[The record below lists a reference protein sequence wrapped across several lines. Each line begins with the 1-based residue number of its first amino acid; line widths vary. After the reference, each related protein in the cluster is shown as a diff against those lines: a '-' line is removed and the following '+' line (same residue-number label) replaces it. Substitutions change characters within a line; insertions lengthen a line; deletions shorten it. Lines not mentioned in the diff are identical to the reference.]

1 MNERKRGRIIR
12 KKKGNRK
19 TEERKKELILDGF
32 VE

>member
-1 MNERKRGRIIR
+1 MNERKIIIR
-12 KKKGNRK
+12 KKKGSRK